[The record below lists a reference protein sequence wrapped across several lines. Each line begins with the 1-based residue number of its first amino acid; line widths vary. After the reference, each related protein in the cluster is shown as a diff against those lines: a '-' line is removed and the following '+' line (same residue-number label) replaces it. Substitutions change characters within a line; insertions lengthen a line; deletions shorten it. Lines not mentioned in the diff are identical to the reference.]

1 LEVAFNLI
9 TIVGASIYDG
19 KGDSNGDGNS
29 DGNGNGNGN
38 GNGERTHV

>member
-1 LEVAFNLI
+1 LEVAFNLT

-19 KGDSNGDGNS
+19 KGDSNG
-29 DGNGNGNGN
+29 NGN